1 MFDDPGKELKKLE
14 SQLLKEDAWFERELE
29 EAKALLA
36 EKPKKKAP
44 AQKNPQTSPK
54 PAGSKK
60 PAPKPDTRV
69 RNYANDYGKDVSK
82 LRRNTEELEEEDY
95 GPVKGV
101 KGLIILA
108 VLETLGIV
116 GIVAYW
122 LMYLL

>member
-14 SQLLKEDAWFERELE
+14 SQLLKDDDWFERELE
-29 EAKALLA
+29 EAKALLG
-36 EKPKKKAP
+36 EKPVKKVSA
-44 AQKNPQTSPK
+44 A
-54 PAGSKK
+54 K
-60 PAPKPDTRV
+60 PAPDGKPEPQI
-69 RNYANDYGKDVSK
+69 RNYANDYGRDLSRF
-82 LRRNTEELEEEDY
+82 RRAPEEPEEEDY

-122 LMYLL
+122 LVFLL

>member
-14 SQLLKEDAWFERELE
+14 SQLLKEDKWFERELE
-29 EAKALLA
+29 EAKALLG
-36 EKPKKKAP
+36 EKPRKKTPAKKPTQAP
-44 AQKNPQTSPK
+44 AK
-54 PAGSKK
+54 PAASKK
-60 PAPKPDTRV
+60 PVPKPEPRV

-82 LRRNTEELEEEDY
+82 LRRNPEELDDEDY
-95 GPVKGV
+95 TPVKGV

-122 LMYLL
+122 LVYLL